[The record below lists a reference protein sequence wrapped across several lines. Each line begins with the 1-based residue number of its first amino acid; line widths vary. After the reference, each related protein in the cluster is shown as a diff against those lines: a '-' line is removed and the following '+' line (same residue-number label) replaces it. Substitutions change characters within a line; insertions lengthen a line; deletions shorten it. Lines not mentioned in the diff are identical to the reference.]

1 MTLYSGKAERLPY
14 SLSRWTDL
22 PAAKW
27 DWFKS
32 QLKAGKMRAFDPRS
46 AVPVE
51 WSLAPAETLGLVFWT
66 KNPENLIQ
74 DHAILTPYRKVIH
87 MTLTGWEEVEKGAP
101 DIQEGLA
108 LMRRAVA
115 TFGPENVTWRFSP
128 VPMVDD
134 VLDRFDYMAA
144 KVAKFGLKEVY
155 VAFLQENDLMPETR
169 ARRTRVEMLKR
180 MALKSSGLRV
190 LLCNEDR
197 SLQDEHMKPNNLASG
212 ICESGERF
220 IGNERR
226 FYFSGGVPSGP
237 RHSKVMEEMT
247 LVPREGCGCALAV
260 DPFTINETCT
270 MGCLYCYAAD
280 KSLASKKR
288 NTTKFSLPLVL

>member
-1 MTLYSGKAERLPY
+1 M
-14 SLSRWTDL
+14 

-128 VPMVDD
+128 VPMTDD
-134 VLDRFDYMAA
+134 VLDRFDYMAQR
-144 KVAKFGLKEVY
+144 VALFGIKEVY

-169 ARRTRVEMLKR
+169 ARRTRVELLKQ
-180 MALKSSGLRV
+180 MAQKAHLRV

-220 IGNERR
+220 QH
-226 FYFSGGVPSGP
+226 VPEQFDPAFPASS
-237 RHSKVMEEMT
+237 RVMGA
-247 LVPREGCGCALAV
+247 LRLPPREGCGCAMAV

-270 MGCLYCYAAD
+270 MGCSYCYAAD

-288 NTTKFSLPLVL
+288 NTTKFSLPVLSHGK